1 MTANAPTAD
10 TSEEEVMRG
19 NKNNQQNKV
28 MKDNITH
35 SNIYDRL
42 IELNSGAGT
51 KDDDTGTM
59 EEDYIPRENKLRDI
73 KKSEK
78 YRKNKEK

>member
-35 SNIYDRL
+35 SNINFHMR
-42 IELNSGAGT
+42 ELNYGAGA
-51 KDDDTGTM
+51 KDNDTDKM
-59 EEDYIPRENKLRDI
+59 E
-73 KKSEK
+73 
-78 YRKNKEK
+78 